1 MGWKT
6 YKSWFDLWQEQEIFL
21 YPKVFQPALGL
32 IQSSVLCILWYYFTG
47 KLQQDQED
55 DHSLH
60 SNAEVKNVSK
70 QCLCSAMC
78 LNGMVRNYAKAPV
91 YIYVVKW
98 LYSIVNLRFSA
109 PEKFY
114 VRDRF
119 LLLPGSTKDGFL
131 LSCQYCICIFM
142 S

>member
-21 YPKVFQPALGL
+21 YPRVFQLALGL
-32 IQSSVLCILWYYFTG
+32 IQSSVLCILLYYFIG
-47 KLQQDQED
+47 KMQQGQED
-55 DHSLH
+55 DHSLQ

-70 QCLCSAMC
+70 QCLCSAMR
-78 LNGMVRNYAKAPV
+78 LNGMVLTYAKGPV
-91 YIYVVKW
+91 YIYLFKW
-98 LYSIVNLRFSA
+98 LYSIFNVRFSA

-119 LLLPGSTKDGFL
+119 LLLPGSTKDGVL
-131 LSCQYCICIFM
+131 LFCQY
-142 S
+142 